1 MARMPLGRRVM
12 RAGNMRQKFDPK
24 LQVHLP
30 VLIADLQKEIL
41 THRENRRWRPLAR
54 RRGFCAPIFA
64 AVWRF
69 CALLGVRPVG
79 QCCAAPET
87 QSFAAIIDVFALKKR
102 SRPA

>member
-41 THRENRRWRPLAR
+41 THRENRRWRPLA
-54 RRGFCAPIFA
+54 
-64 AVWRF
+64 
-69 CALLGVRPVG
+69 
-79 QCCAAPET
+79 
-87 QSFAAIIDVFALKKR
+87 
-102 SRPA
+102 